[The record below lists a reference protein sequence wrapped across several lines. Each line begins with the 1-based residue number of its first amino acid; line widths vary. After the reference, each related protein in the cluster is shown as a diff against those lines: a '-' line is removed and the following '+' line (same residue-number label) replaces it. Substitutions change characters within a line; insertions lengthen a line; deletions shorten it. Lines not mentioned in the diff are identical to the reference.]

1 MLSVEWR
8 VLVAV
13 FISSTCFFLAVPV
26 LVLLVSS
33 SDASANLQGLTL
45 AVSFVLSA
53 FLAPVWGE
61 LAKRYGLKPM
71 LLRSSMLAVAG
82 YLAAGLAP
90 TIEWVLAARVVTGFA
105 SGFVPMATAALAGIV
120 SSDRLGT
127 AMGSLSAMK
136 SAGALAGPALGTAI
150 VMAPGGDS
158 AAAFTAAGV
167 LSLVTVAVAMTL
179 SIPHEQKPENRK
191 TDKPSRQSTSGD
203 GTDGSATSTQHRG
216 AHNAATGQPNS
227 DQINSDEISPAQ
239 RNSDEVGPVQRARS
253 RYIALMYVPVAIF
266 PTAGVLVHTAFPYH
280 LKALVGSDVV
290 ADRYAGVVFSIT
302 AAVAM
307 VVAPLWGKLAD
318 RGHLTAALTMTT
330 IAPILPIALMPL
342 WSHWWLMVLFV
353 AAAAAGAGA
362 TALVNTDVAARLQ
375 KSELSVYFGRQ
386 YSVVQVSSGLA
397 AYAVPVLYKEAA
409 SSPFWC
415 AAAALA
421 VAASVVWA
429 GRRAAATD

>member
-1 MLSVEWR
+1 MLSVERR

-179 SIPHEQKPENRK
+179 SIPHEQEPENRK

-203 GTDGSATSTQHRG
+203 GTDGSATSTQHQG
-216 AHNAATGQPNS
+216 AHNAATSQLNS
-227 DQINSDEISPAQ
+227 DQINSDEISPA
-239 RNSDEVGPVQRARS
+239 QRARS

-266 PTAGVLVHTAFPYH
+266 PAAGVVVHTAFPYH